1 MDKLLTFFIEGRPVP
16 KERPRMMRNGG
27 IFTPERTVNYE
38 KKVAEAWNDKF
49 GMLSL
54 EGKLRVTINAYTDRH
69 TVQDIDNIAKSVLDG
84 MQRAGAFS
92 KGDAQ
97 VYSLGAIKHAA
108 VKTELGVWVSVTA
121 LAEYAD

>member
-1 MDKLLTFFIEGRPVP
+1 
-16 KERPRMMRNGG
+16 MRSGA
-27 IFTPERTVNYE
+27 IFTPARTVQYE
-38 KKVAEAWNDKF
+38 NKVAAAWNDKF
-49 GMLSL
+49 GMLAL

-97 VYSLGAIKHAA
+97 VYSLGAVKHAA
-108 VKTELGVWVSVTA
+108 VKTELGVWVSVIG
-121 LAEYAD
+121 LDEYDD